1 MMQFG
6 RENIKK
12 RGHQSTKNPGICI
25 YGVNYAPEPTGIGPY
40 TTELA
45 ETLVST
51 GTPVRVITAVPH
63 YPHWRVEPSYRRHL
77 VFKEQRA
84 GVNVIRLWARMP
96 RPMNGFQR
104 ALFEL
109 SYLVGALLHPPDH
122 SEQTVVGVIPGL
134 GSGFAAALHGRIRG
148 RRVVMIVQ
156 DLAAQGLSQS
166 GMASHRL
173 LAWVAKLAER
183 FALRNADSIIAITDT
198 FVPTLVA
205 NGARPDAITVL
216 PNWSRTQ
223 PVSSKEP
230 ASPPVLLHAGSM
242 GAKQGLEQLIDAAR
256 LAAKANHDWQFVLVG
271 DGSER
276 PRLEVAAAGLS
287 NVEFRDPVPEAE
299 LPDLLASASVLLLS
313 QAPCNI
319 DMSFPSKLTS
329 YFTAGRPVVA
339 AVPLDGSVAKLLVD
353 EDLGVVT
360 PAGDAIGIISAAG
373 SVLEPDVRRRLVT
386 NAAAYAE
393 RQWQRDA
400 QLRSWM
406 AALQPGLTL
415 SPSPAAVIEVV
426 PATTSHS
433 QHKAP

>member
-6 RENIKK
+6 RENSKK
-12 RGHQSTKNPGICI
+12 RCHQSTKNPGICI
-25 YGVNYAPEPTGIGPY
+25 YGLNYAPEPTGIGPY

-45 ETLVST
+45 EALVST

-63 YPHWRVEPSYRRHL
+63 YPHWRVEPSYRRRL

-84 GVNVIRLWARMP
+84 GVNIIRLWARMP

-104 ALFEL
+104 AFFEL
-109 SYLVGALLHPPDH
+109 SYLVGALLHPPDQ

-173 LAWVAKLAER
+173 LAWVAKSAER
-183 FALRNADSIIAITDT
+183 FALRNAHSIIAITDT

-205 NGARPDAITVL
+205 NGAQPDAITVL

-276 PRLEVAAAGLS
+276 PRLEAAAAGLS

-313 QAPCNI
+313 QAASNL

-339 AVPLDGSVAKLLVD
+339 AVPLDGTVAKLLVA
-353 EDLGVVT
+353 EDVGIVT
-360 PAGDAIGIISAAG
+360 PAGDANGIMSAVQSALDPG
-373 SVLEPDVRRRLVT
+373 TGAQLVT
-386 NAAAYAE
+386 HAANYAE
-393 RQWQRDA
+393 QQWHRSGQLVAWAEVLRPCPMSTRLPIVDA
-400 QLRSWM
+400 I
-406 AALQPGLTL
+406 T
-415 SPSPAAVIEVV
+415 
-426 PATTSHS
+426 
-433 QHKAP
+433 